1 MADGVEAGGVD
12 TGGGGGEA
20 GTHHER
26 ILRALYQKIVSQQW
40 APGFRLPFETD
51 LADSYGVSRMTMNKV
66 LTRLT
71 REGYLVRKRKL
82 GTFVAEPRAQ
92 AAVLEIHDIEAEVR
106 RLGLEHSFTLQ
117 ERDLRSPTPEE
128 CSEARVAE
136 AGTAETGNAAVLFLC
151 GVHSAGVTPFCLE
164 SRVISL
170 SAAPNAADQDFRR
183 LAPGKWLLR
192 EVPWTAAEHRI
203 RAMNADRRT
212 ARRLDIPIGEACLE
226 IWRRTELGGNWV
238 TVSRQVYPGSRHQL
252 RANFEPQVG

>member
-1 MADGVEAGGVD
+1 MDDVVDAGGV
-12 TGGGGGEA
+12 GKEA

-26 ILRALYQKIVSQQW
+26 ILRALHQKIVSQEW
-40 APGFRLPFETD
+40 APGFRLPYETE

-106 RLGLEHSFTLQ
+106 RLGADYSFALG
-117 ERDLRSPTPEE
+117 ERELRPPTPEE
-128 CSEARVAE
+128 RCEARIPDGGDV
-136 AGTAETGNAAVLFLC
+136 TVLFLS
-151 GVHSAGVTPFCLE
+151 GVHAAGAMPFCLE
-164 SRVISL
+164 SRIINPA
-170 SAAPNAADQDFRR
+170 AAPNALDQDFRR
-183 LAPGKWLLR
+183 LAPGQWLLR

-203 RAMNADRRT
+203 RAINADRRT
-212 ARRLDIPIGEACLE
+212 ARLLDVPIGEACLE
-226 IWRRTELGGNWV
+226 IWRRTELAGNWV

-252 RANFEPQVG
+252 RAKFEPGST